1 MAENKPYKCVN
12 CGEASAALYKTY
24 GPSVLKLTKC
34 VKCNRIVDKYVEY
47 DPVIVMI
54 DLVLISKE
62 AQRHVLYNTEFKAY
76 WKLFIILIMIET
88 YGLWRSDSLFNI
100 VVNTACGIQTNDTT
114 LNITHLPSSL
124 QWEAPQWWQRQCS
137 GWRPAQ
143 GARDEGDL
151 FIWEKHFYIQFISTF
166 AGVTAFILT
175 VHFAMKMLK
184 PFISQN
190 ETHFLSLLKAFSLA
204 NVSILLTLPMLVWGS
219 DPVAETKAFHYGLVF
234 VYSFAVHLSTFIVL
248 YGCPMI
254 ITVLVLTASN
264 CMKFLTTHHA
274 SPLIRDLLQ

>member
-34 VKCNRIVDKYVEY
+34 DKCNGIVDKYIEY

-54 DLVLISKE
+54 DLVLVSKE

-100 VVNTACGIQTNDTT
+100 VVNTTCGIQTNNTT
-114 LNITHLPSSL
+114 LNITHLPPSL
-124 QWEAPQWWQRQCS
+124 RWEAPQWWQRQCR
-137 GWRPAQ
+137 GWQPEE
-143 GARDEGDL
+143 RDERDL

-166 AGVTAFILT
+166 AGVTAFIVT

-190 ETHFLSLLKAFSLA
+190 EVRFSSLLKAFSLA

-219 DPVAETKAFHYGLVF
+219 DPVAETRAFHYGLVF
-234 VYSFAVHLSTFIVL
+234 VYSFAVHLNTFIVL
-248 YGCPMI
+248 YGCPMM
-254 ITVLVLTASN
+254 ITVPVLAASN
-264 CMKFLTTHHA
+264 CMKFLTTYHT